1 MEAEESTSVVL
12 QDSWLARFPGRA
24 HAFMAQEPVGL
35 GALIKAFVASRAMR
49 IRNEIALFSARRRH

>member
-35 GALIKAFVASRAMR
+35 GALIKAFVAS
-49 IRNEIALFSARRRH
+49 